1 VKIDEVFK
9 ILEQEFMKYRTPV
22 VEEVGGDYFRVLISA
37 MLSARTRDE
46 VTDKVCRKLFEKVK
60 NFKDFEKL
68 SLREIERLIY
78 GVGFYKNKARYLK
91 RLSKLKEV
99 PNSFEELMKINGVG
113 RKVAN
118 LVLSV
123 GFGKDVVCVDT
134 HVHRITNRWGFV
146 KTKNV
151 YETELEL
158 MKRLDR
164 KYWKKINRL
173 LVAYGQN
180 VCKPV
185 RPLCSECKIQSYC
198 KRVGVKIIHYNY
210 EKIKRLC

>member
-1 VKIDEVFK
+1 
-9 ILEQEFMKYRTPV
+9 MKYRTPV
-22 VEEVGGDYFRVLISA
+22 VEEVGDYFRVLISA

-60 NFKDFEKL
+60 NFKD
-68 SLREIERLIY
+68 
-78 GVGFYKNKARYLK
+78 
-91 RLSKLKEV
+91 
-99 PNSFEELMKINGVG
+99 FEELMKINGVG